1 MYDINGR
8 LVLQT
13 RPYRQALAQDVEV
26 DFRAALDILLRDE
39 ALQRF
44 NISQSFGHRWGRA
57 FTKPGTEVGSQSVYV
72 PQYGLGI
79 CGDMFAPRES
89 ESPVERAWQSGQAV
103 SANLTDHVAIKS
115 KI

>member
-1 MYDINGR
+1 M
-8 LVLQT
+8 
-13 RPYRQALAQDVEV
+13 
-26 DFRAALDILLRDE
+26 
-39 ALQRF
+39 
-44 NISQSFGHRWGRA
+44 
-57 FTKPGTEVGSQSVYV
+57 GSQSVYV